1 VRFRFI
7 DVEKANWPVRVLC
20 RALRVSPSGYYA
32 WKARPEPARAREDRR
47 LGVLARAAHEQGR
60 GTYGSPRV
68 HAELRAQGLHVSR
81 KRVIRLMQEQ
91 NLRGRTRRRFVRT
104 TDSRGTHAPAPNLLA
119 RDFSAPAPYRR
130 WVGDVKYLRTP
141 EGFLSLA
148 VILDLFSRFVVGW
161 AISPLNDR
169 RLALR
174 ALDMAVRRRS
184 PAPGLVH
191 HTDQGRPYASEDY
204 QRALE
209 GLEAA
214 PSMSRRGNCL
224 DNAAMESFFGTL
236 KTELGE
242 IFESATHAEREV
254 FDYVEVFYNGRRRHS
269 ALGYLSP
276 RDFEAQANA

>member
-1 VRFRFI
+1 
-7 DVEKANWPVRVLC
+7 
-20 RALRVSPSGYYA
+20 
-32 WKARPEPARAREDRR
+32 
-47 LGVLARAAHEQGR
+47 
-60 GTYGSPRV
+60 
-68 HAELRAQGLHVSR
+68 
-81 KRVIRLMQEQ
+81 M
-91 NLRGRTRRRFVRT
+91 RT
-104 TDSRGTHAPAPNLLA
+104 TDSRGTQAPAPNLLA
-119 RDFSAPAPYRR
+119 RDFSAPAPDRR
-130 WVGDVKYLRTP
+130 WVGDVTYLRTP
-141 EGFLSLA
+141 EGFLYLA

-191 HTDQGRPYASEDY
+191 HTDQGSPYASEDY